1 MMYLAPAWSYIKIM
15 LYFCRSFEM
24 RRLFIYLMMSVL
36 VHLLAGCEDKGVTA
50 ALADVSGLI
59 ANGRS
64 DSALILLDS
73 LESGEL
79 RLDRHSR
86 MLCRLYRQN
95 AYNKLDTIF
104 RSTDEAQALADYF
117 DDNGTPNEQMLAY
130 YLLGRAYYDIKEAPM
145 ALSSFL
151 KASERA
157 DTTAA
162 DCDFRQLS
170 RVYGQMGEIFYYQNL
185 MEQSLQCDDKSIE
198 YGFRGKDTLNAI
210 LSMAGK
216 ISPYYNLS
224 KLDSAIYIAEQASA
238 LAHLHGYEDISAGIL
253 GGIISALVEKGEL
266 IKAKH
271 YMDQYEL
278 GSGYFDKQGN
288 IEKGRETYYYSKGLW
303 YLYSNHLDS
312 AEFFFRKELR
322 DGKNFNNQNAGSR
335 GLALLF
341 QKTHKPDSAAKYAL
355 YSYAMNDSAYAQMA
369 THEVEKA
376 KAMYD
381 YSRNQE
387 IAQQE
392 QHRAAQEHE
401 RLLWIVFLLILVT
414 MISASLIR
422 RERRKRKEVRDK
434 YDSMVS
440 ALAQTHSDVLM
451 LRSHETE
458 LSRMIK
464 EKEEK
469 IDLLNESIFSYQD
482 KVGAQKEFAENLLLE
497 SSDYKDL
504 RIKGARGV
512 PLSESDW
519 QHIFV
524 MIINTLPNFYKF
536 ISSKKFE
543 LNDKE
548 FKTCILIRL
557 HLPPGDIAKMLDV
570 SPAYITKIR
579 NSMMKKL
586 FGVEGKSK
594 ELDAMLMDFS

>member
-1 MMYLAPAWSYIKIM
+1 
-15 LYFCRSFEM
+15 M
-24 RRLFIYLMMSVL
+24 RRLIIYMFVF
-36 VHLLAGCEDKGVTA
+36 VTVCLLAGCEDKRVTA
-50 ALADVSGLI
+50 TLSDISSLI
-59 ANGRS
+59 DNGRP
-64 DSALILLDS
+64 DSALIMLDS
-73 LESGEL
+73 LQGKERPLS
-79 RLDRHSR
+79 RHAQ

-95 AYNKLDTIF
+95 AYNKLDTLF
-104 RSTDEAQALADYF
+104 HSTDEAQAIADYF
-117 DDNGTPNEQMLAY
+117 EDNGTPNEQMLAY
-130 YLLGRAYYDIKEAPM
+130 YLLGRAYYDLHEAPM
-145 ALSSFL
+145 ALHYFQ
-151 KASERA
+151 KACECA
-157 DTTAA
+157 DTTDT
-162 DCDFRQLS
+162 DCNYRQLS
-170 RVYGQMGEIFYYQNL
+170 RVYGQMSDIFYQQNL
-185 MEQSLQCDDKSIE
+185 MNESLGHENKSIE
-198 YGFRGKDTLNAI
+198 YAWLGEDTLSAI
-210 LSMAGK
+210 MANVNK
-216 ISPYYNLS
+216 ISTYCELSQIDLAIKLCEKTSFMAQKVGYPQIASSTLGLIIRYLIEQGNLKKAELYMKKYES
-224 KLDSAIYIAEQASA
+224 ESGYLDSNN
-238 LAHLHGYEDISAGIL
+238 
-253 GGIISALVEKGEL
+253 
-266 IKAKH
+266 
-271 YMDQYEL
+271 
-278 GSGYFDKQGN
+278 N
-288 IEKGRETYYYSKGLW
+288 IEKGREVYYYSKGL
-303 YLYSNHLDS
+303 YFLSINNYDS
-312 AEFFFRKELR
+312 AECYFRKELR
-322 DGKNFNNQNAGSR
+322 NGRDFNNQNAGSR

-355 YSYAMNDSAYAQMA
+355 YSYAMNDSVYVHMA
-369 THEVEKA
+369 TQEVEKA
-376 KAMYD
+376 KAMFD

-401 RLLWIVFLLILVT
+401 RLLWIVFLLILVA

-440 ALAQTHSDVLM
+440 TLAQTQSDVLM

-482 KVGAQKEFAENLLLE
+482 KVGAQKESAESLLLE
-497 SSDYKDL
+497 SPDYKDL
-504 RIKGARGV
+504 SIKGARGEV
-512 PLSESDW
+512 LSESDW
-519 QHIFV
+519 QHIYV

>member
-1 MMYLAPAWSYIKIM
+1 
-15 LYFCRSFEM
+15 M
-24 RRLFIYLMMSVL
+24 RRLIIYMFVF
-36 VHLLAGCEDKGVTA
+36 VTVCLLAGCEDKRVTA
-50 ALADVSGLI
+50 TLSDISSLI
-59 ANGRS
+59 DNGRP
-64 DSALILLDS
+64 DSALIMLDS
-73 LESGEL
+73 LQGKERPLS
-79 RLDRHSR
+79 RHAQ

-95 AYNKLDTIF
+95 AYNKLDTLF
-104 RSTDEAQALADYF
+104 HSTDEAQAIADYF
-117 DDNGTPNEQMLAY
+117 EDNGTPNEQMLAY
-130 YLLGRAYYDIKEAPM
+130 YLLGRAYYDLHEAPM
-145 ALSSFL
+145 ALHYFQ
-151 KASERA
+151 KACECA
-157 DTTAA
+157 DTTDT
-162 DCDFRQLS
+162 DCNYRQLS
-170 RVYGQMGEIFYYQNL
+170 RVYGQMSDIFYQQNL
-185 MEQSLQCDDKSIE
+185 MNESLGHENKSIE
-198 YGFRGKDTLNAI
+198 YAWLGEDTLSAI
-210 LSMAGK
+210 MANVNK
-216 ISPYYNLS
+216 ISTYCELSQIDLAIKLCEKTSFMAQKVGYPQIASSTLGLIIRYLIEQGNL
-224 KLDSAIYIAEQASA
+224 KKAE
-238 LAHLHGYEDISAGIL
+238 LYMKKYES
-253 GGIISALVEKGEL
+253 
-266 IKAKH
+266 
-271 YMDQYEL
+271 
-278 GSGYFDKQGN
+278 GSGYFDSNNN
-288 IEKGRETYYYSKGLW
+288 IEKGREVYYYSKGL
-303 YLYSNHLDS
+303 YFLSINNYDS
-312 AEFFFRKELR
+312 AECYFRKELR
-322 DGKNFNNQNAGSR
+322 NGRDFNNQNAGSR

-355 YSYAMNDSAYAQMA
+355 YSYAMNDSVYVHMA
-369 THEVEKA
+369 TQEVEKA
-376 KAMYD
+376 KAMFD

-401 RLLWIVFLLILVT
+401 RLLWIVFLLILVA

-440 ALAQTHSDVLM
+440 TLAQTQSDVLM

-482 KVGAQKEFAENLLLE
+482 KVGAQKESAESLLLE
-497 SSDYKDL
+497 SPDYKDL
-504 RIKGARGV
+504 SIKGARGEV
-512 PLSESDW
+512 LSESDW
-519 QHIFV
+519 QHIYV

>member
-1 MMYLAPAWSYIKIM
+1 MKKYES
-15 LYFCRSFEM
+15 E
-24 RRLFIYLMMSVL
+24 
-36 VHLLAGCEDKGVTA
+36 
-50 ALADVSGLI
+50 SGY
-59 ANGRS
+59 
-64 DSALILLDS
+64 LDS
-73 LESGEL
+73 
-79 RLDRHSR
+79 
-86 MLCRLYRQN
+86 N
-95 AYNKLDTIF
+95 N
-104 RSTDEAQALADYF
+104 
-117 DDNGTPNEQMLAY
+117 
-130 YLLGRAYYDIKEAPM
+130 
-145 ALSSFL
+145 
-151 KASERA
+151 
-157 DTTAA
+157 
-162 DCDFRQLS
+162 
-170 RVYGQMGEIFYYQNL
+170 
-185 MEQSLQCDDKSIE
+185 
-198 YGFRGKDTLNAI
+198 
-210 LSMAGK
+210 
-216 ISPYYNLS
+216 
-224 KLDSAIYIAEQASA
+224 
-238 LAHLHGYEDISAGIL
+238 
-253 GGIISALVEKGEL
+253 
-266 IKAKH
+266 
-271 YMDQYEL
+271 
-278 GSGYFDKQGN
+278 N
-288 IEKGRETYYYSKGLW
+288 IEKGREVYYYSKGL
-303 YLYSNHLDS
+303 YFLSINNYDS
-312 AEFFFRKELR
+312 AECYFRKELR
-322 DGKNFNNQNAGSR
+322 NGRDFNNQNAGSR

-355 YSYAMNDSAYAQMA
+355 YSYAMNDSVYVHMA
-369 THEVEKA
+369 TQEVEKA

-401 RLLWIVFLLILVT
+401 RLLWIVFLLILVA

-440 ALAQTHSDVLM
+440 TLAQTQSDVLM

-482 KVGAQKEFAENLLLE
+482 KVGAQKESAESLLLE
-497 SSDYKDL
+497 SPDYKDL
-504 RIKGARGV
+504 SIKGARGEV
-512 PLSESDW
+512 LSESDW
-519 QHIFV
+519 QHIYV

>member
-1 MMYLAPAWSYIKIM
+1 M
-15 LYFCRSFEM
+15 FVFVTVC
-24 RRLFIYLMMSVL
+24 
-36 VHLLAGCEDKGVTA
+36 LLAGCEDKRVTA
-50 ALADVSGLI
+50 TLSDISSLI
-59 ANGRS
+59 DNGRS
-64 DSALILLDS
+64 DSALIMLDS
-73 LESGEL
+73 LQGKEK
-79 RLDRHSR
+79 RLSQHAQ

-104 RSTDEAQALADYF
+104 RSMDEAQAIADYF
-117 DDNGTPNEQMLAY
+117 EDNGTPNEQMLAY
-130 YLLGRAYYDIKEAPM
+130 YLLGRAYYDLHEAPL
-145 ALSSFL
+145 ALHYFQ
-151 KASERA
+151 KACECA
-157 DTTAA
+157 DTTDT
-162 DCDFRQLS
+162 DCNYRQLS
-170 RVYGQMGEIFYYQNL
+170 RVYGQMSDIFYQQNL
-185 MEQSLQCDDKSIE
+185 MNESLGHENKSIE
-198 YGFRGKDTLNAI
+198 YAWLGKDTLSAI
-210 LSMAGK
+210 MANVNK
-216 ISPYYNLS
+216 ISTYCELSQIDLAIKLCEKTSFMAQKVGYPQIASSTLGLIIRYLIEQGNLKKAELYMKKYES
-224 KLDSAIYIAEQASA
+224 ESGYLDSNN
-238 LAHLHGYEDISAGIL
+238 
-253 GGIISALVEKGEL
+253 
-266 IKAKH
+266 
-271 YMDQYEL
+271 
-278 GSGYFDKQGN
+278 N
-288 IEKGRETYYYSKGLW
+288 IEKGREVYYYSKGL
-303 YLYSNHLDS
+303 YFLSINNYDS
-312 AEFFFRKELR
+312 AECYFRKELR
-322 DGKNFNNQNAGSR
+322 NGRDFNNQNAGSR

-355 YSYAMNDSAYAQMA
+355 YSYAMNDSVYVHMA
-369 THEVEKA
+369 TQEVEKA

-401 RLLWIVFLLILVT
+401 RLLWIVFLLILVA

-440 ALAQTHSDVLM
+440 TLAQTQSDVLM

-482 KVGAQKEFAENLLLE
+482 KVGAQKESAESLLLE
-497 SSDYKDL
+497 SPDYKDL
-504 RIKGARGV
+504 SIKGARGEV
-512 PLSESDW
+512 LSESDW
-519 QHIFV
+519 QHIYV

>member
-1 MMYLAPAWSYIKIM
+1 
-15 LYFCRSFEM
+15 M
-24 RRLFIYLMMSVL
+24 RRLIIYMFVF
-36 VHLLAGCEDKGVTA
+36 VTVCLLAGCEDKRVTA
-50 ALADVSGLI
+50 TLSDISSLI
-59 ANGRS
+59 DNGRS
-64 DSALILLDS
+64 DSALIMLDS
-73 LESGEL
+73 LQGKERPLS
-79 RLDRHSR
+79 RHAQ

-95 AYNKLDTIF
+95 AYNKLDTLF
-104 RSTDEAQALADYF
+104 HSTDEAQAIADYF
-117 DDNGTPNEQMLAY
+117 EDNGTPNEQMLAY
-130 YLLGRAYYDIKEAPM
+130 YLLGRAYYDLHEAPM
-145 ALSSFL
+145 ALHYFQ
-151 KASERA
+151 KACECA
-157 DTTAA
+157 DTTDT
-162 DCDFRQLS
+162 DCNYRQLS
-170 RVYGQMGEIFYYQNL
+170 RVYGQMSDIFYQQNL
-185 MEQSLQCDDKSIE
+185 MNESLGHENKSIE
-198 YGFRGKDTLNAI
+198 YAWLGKDTLSAI
-210 LSMAGK
+210 MANVNK
-216 ISPYYNLS
+216 ISTYCELSQIDLAIKLCEKTSFMAQKVGYPQIASSTLGLIIRYLIEQGNLKKAELYMKKYES
-224 KLDSAIYIAEQASA
+224 ESGYLDSNN
-238 LAHLHGYEDISAGIL
+238 
-253 GGIISALVEKGEL
+253 
-266 IKAKH
+266 
-271 YMDQYEL
+271 
-278 GSGYFDKQGN
+278 N
-288 IEKGRETYYYSKGLW
+288 IEKGREVYYYSKGL
-303 YLYSNHLDS
+303 YFLSINNYDS
-312 AEFFFRKELR
+312 AECYFRKELHNGR
-322 DGKNFNNQNAGSR
+322 DFNNQNAGSR

-355 YSYAMNDSAYAQMA
+355 YSYAMNDSVYVHMA
-369 THEVEKA
+369 TQEVEKA

-401 RLLWIVFLLILVT
+401 RLLWIVFLLILVA

-440 ALAQTHSDVLM
+440 TLAQTQSDVLM

-482 KVGAQKEFAENLLLE
+482 KVGAQKESAESLLLE
-497 SSDYKDL
+497 SPDYKDL
-504 RIKGARGV
+504 SIKGARGEV
-512 PLSESDW
+512 LSESDW
-519 QHIFV
+519 QHIYV

>member
-1 MMYLAPAWSYIKIM
+1 
-15 LYFCRSFEM
+15 M
-24 RRLFIYLMMSVL
+24 RRLLIYMFVF
-36 VHLLAGCEDKGVTA
+36 VTVCLLAGCEDKRVTA
-50 ALADVSGLI
+50 TLSDISSLI
-59 ANGRS
+59 DNGRS
-64 DSALILLDS
+64 DSALIMLDS
-73 LESGEL
+73 LQGKEK
-79 RLDRHSR
+79 RLSQHAQ

-104 RSTDEAQALADYF
+104 RSTDEAQAIADYF
-117 DDNGTPNEQMLAY
+117 EDNGTPNEQMLAY
-130 YLLGRAYYDIKEAPM
+130 YLLGRAYYDLHEAPL
-145 ALSSFL
+145 ALHYFQ
-151 KASERA
+151 KACECA
-157 DTTAA
+157 DTTDT
-162 DCDFRQLS
+162 DCNYRQLS
-170 RVYGQMGEIFYYQNL
+170 RVYGQMSDIFYQQNL
-185 MEQSLQCDDKSIE
+185 MNESLGHENKSIE
-198 YGFRGKDTLNAI
+198 YAWLGKDTLSAI
-210 LSMAGK
+210 MANVNK
-216 ISPYYNLS
+216 ISTYCELSQIDLAIKLCEKTSFMAQKVGYPQIASSTLGLIIRYLIEQGNLKKAELYMKKYES
-224 KLDSAIYIAEQASA
+224 ESGYLDSNN
-238 LAHLHGYEDISAGIL
+238 
-253 GGIISALVEKGEL
+253 
-266 IKAKH
+266 
-271 YMDQYEL
+271 
-278 GSGYFDKQGN
+278 N
-288 IEKGRETYYYSKGLW
+288 IEKGREVYYYSKGL
-303 YLYSNHLDS
+303 YFLSINNYDS
-312 AEFFFRKELR
+312 AECYFRKELR
-322 DGKNFNNQNAGSR
+322 NGRDFNNQNAGSR

-355 YSYAMNDSAYAQMA
+355 YSYAMNDSVYVHMA
-369 THEVEKA
+369 TQEVEKA

-401 RLLWIVFLLILVT
+401 RLLWIVFLLILVA

-440 ALAQTHSDVLM
+440 TLAQTQSDVLM

-482 KVGAQKEFAENLLLE
+482 KVGAQKESAESLLLE
-497 SSDYKDL
+497 SPDYKDL
-504 RIKGARGV
+504 SIKGARGEV
-512 PLSESDW
+512 LSESDW
-519 QHIFV
+519 QHIYV

>member
-1 MMYLAPAWSYIKIM
+1 
-15 LYFCRSFEM
+15 M
-24 RRLFIYLMMSVL
+24 RRLIIYMFVF
-36 VHLLAGCEDKGVTA
+36 VTVCLLAGCEDKRVTA
-50 ALADVSGLI
+50 TLSDISSLI
-59 ANGRS
+59 DNGRP
-64 DSALILLDS
+64 DSALIMLDS
-73 LESGEL
+73 LQGKERPLS
-79 RLDRHSR
+79 RHAQ

-95 AYNKLDTIF
+95 AYNKLDTLF
-104 RSTDEAQALADYF
+104 HSTDEAQAIADYF
-117 DDNGTPNEQMLAY
+117 EDNGTPNEQMLAY
-130 YLLGRAYYDIKEAPM
+130 YLLGRAYYDLHEAPM
-145 ALSSFL
+145 ALHYFQ
-151 KASERA
+151 KACECA
-157 DTTAA
+157 DTTDT
-162 DCDFRQLS
+162 DCNYRQLS
-170 RVYGQMGEIFYYQNL
+170 RVYGQMSDIFYQQNL
-185 MEQSLQCDDKSIE
+185 MNESLGHENKSIE
-198 YGFRGKDTLNAI
+198 YAWLGKDTLSAI
-210 LSMAGK
+210 MANVNK
-216 ISPYYNLS
+216 ISTYCELSQIDLAIKLCEKTSFMAQKVGYPQIASSTLGLIIRYLIEQGNLKKAELYMKKYES
-224 KLDSAIYIAEQASA
+224 ESGYLDSNN
-238 LAHLHGYEDISAGIL
+238 
-253 GGIISALVEKGEL
+253 
-266 IKAKH
+266 
-271 YMDQYEL
+271 
-278 GSGYFDKQGN
+278 N
-288 IEKGRETYYYSKGLW
+288 IEKGREVYYYSKGL
-303 YLYSNHLDS
+303 YFLSINNYDS
-312 AEFFFRKELR
+312 AECYFRKELR
-322 DGKNFNNQNAGSR
+322 NGRDFNNQNAGSR

-355 YSYAMNDSAYAQMA
+355 YSYAMNDSVYVHMA
-369 THEVEKA
+369 TQEVEKA
-376 KAMYD
+376 KAMFD

-401 RLLWIVFLLILVT
+401 RLLWIVFLLILVA

-440 ALAQTHSDVLM
+440 TLAQTQSDVLM

-482 KVGAQKEFAENLLLE
+482 KVGAQKESAESLLLE
-497 SSDYKDL
+497 SPDYKDL
-504 RIKGARGV
+504 SIKGARGEV
-512 PLSESDW
+512 LSESDW
-519 QHIFV
+519 QHIYV

>member
-1 MMYLAPAWSYIKIM
+1 M
-15 LYFCRSFEM
+15 FVFVTVC
-24 RRLFIYLMMSVL
+24 
-36 VHLLAGCEDKGVTA
+36 LLAGCEDKRVTA
-50 ALADVSGLI
+50 TLSDISSLI
-59 ANGRS
+59 DNGRS
-64 DSALILLDS
+64 DSALIMLDS
-73 LESGEL
+73 LQGKEK
-79 RLDRHSR
+79 RLSQHAQ

-104 RSTDEAQALADYF
+104 RSTDEAQAIADYF
-117 DDNGTPNEQMLAY
+117 EDNGTPNEQMLAY
-130 YLLGRAYYDIKEAPM
+130 YLLGRAYYDLHEAPL
-145 ALSSFL
+145 ALHYFQ
-151 KASERA
+151 KACECA
-157 DTTAA
+157 DTTDT
-162 DCDFRQLS
+162 DCNYRQLS
-170 RVYGQMGEIFYYQNL
+170 RVYGQMSDIFYQQNL
-185 MEQSLQCDDKSIE
+185 MNESLGHENKSIE
-198 YGFRGKDTLNAI
+198 YAWLGKDTLSAI
-210 LSMAGK
+210 MANVNK
-216 ISPYYNLS
+216 ISTYCELSQIDLAIKLCEKTSFMAQKVGYPQIASSTLGLIIRYLIEQGNLKKAELYMKKYES
-224 KLDSAIYIAEQASA
+224 ESGYLDSNN
-238 LAHLHGYEDISAGIL
+238 
-253 GGIISALVEKGEL
+253 
-266 IKAKH
+266 
-271 YMDQYEL
+271 
-278 GSGYFDKQGN
+278 N
-288 IEKGRETYYYSKGLW
+288 IEKGREVYYYSKGL
-303 YLYSNHLDS
+303 YFLSINNYDS
-312 AEFFFRKELR
+312 AECYFRKELR
-322 DGKNFNNQNAGSR
+322 NGRDFNNQNAGSR

-355 YSYAMNDSAYAQMA
+355 YSYAMNDSVYVHMA
-369 THEVEKA
+369 TQEVEKA

-401 RLLWIVFLLILVT
+401 RLLWIVFLLILVA

-440 ALAQTHSDVLM
+440 TLAQTQSDVLM

-482 KVGAQKEFAENLLLE
+482 KVGAQKESAESLLLE
-497 SSDYKDL
+497 SPDYKDL
-504 RIKGARGV
+504 SIKGARGEV
-512 PLSESDW
+512 LSESDW
-519 QHIFV
+519 QHIYV

>member
-1 MMYLAPAWSYIKIM
+1 
-15 LYFCRSFEM
+15 M
-24 RRLFIYLMMSVL
+24 RRLLIYMFVF
-36 VHLLAGCEDKGVTA
+36 VTVCLLAGCEDKRVTA
-50 ALADVSGLI
+50 TLSDISSLI
-59 ANGRS
+59 DNGRS
-64 DSALILLDS
+64 DSALIMLDS
-73 LESGEL
+73 LQGKEK
-79 RLDRHSR
+79 RLSQHAQ

-104 RSTDEAQALADYF
+104 RSMDEAQAIADYF
-117 DDNGTPNEQMLAY
+117 EDNGTPNEQMLAY
-130 YLLGRAYYDIKEAPM
+130 YLLGRAYYDLHEAPL
-145 ALSSFL
+145 ALHYFQ
-151 KASERA
+151 KACECA
-157 DTTAA
+157 DTTDT
-162 DCDFRQLS
+162 DCNYRQLS
-170 RVYGQMGEIFYYQNL
+170 RVYGQMSDIFYQQNL
-185 MEQSLQCDDKSIE
+185 MNESLGHENKSIE
-198 YGFRGKDTLNAI
+198 YAWLGKDTLSAI
-210 LSMAGK
+210 MANVNK
-216 ISPYYNLS
+216 ISTYCELSQIDLAIKLCEKTSFMAQKVGYPQIASSTLGLIIRYLIEQGNLKKAELYMKKYES
-224 KLDSAIYIAEQASA
+224 ESGYLDSNN
-238 LAHLHGYEDISAGIL
+238 
-253 GGIISALVEKGEL
+253 
-266 IKAKH
+266 
-271 YMDQYEL
+271 
-278 GSGYFDKQGN
+278 N
-288 IEKGRETYYYSKGLW
+288 IEKGREVYYYSKGL
-303 YLYSNHLDS
+303 YFLSINNYDS
-312 AEFFFRKELR
+312 AECYFRKELR
-322 DGKNFNNQNAGSR
+322 NGRDFNNQNAGSR

-355 YSYAMNDSAYAQMA
+355 YSYAMNDSVYVHMA
-369 THEVEKA
+369 TQEVEKA

-401 RLLWIVFLLILVT
+401 RLLWIVFLLILVA

-440 ALAQTHSDVLM
+440 TLAQTQSDVLM

-482 KVGAQKEFAENLLLE
+482 KVGAQKESAESLLLE
-497 SSDYKDL
+497 SPDYKDL
-504 RIKGARGV
+504 SIKGARGEV
-512 PLSESDW
+512 LSESDW
-519 QHIFV
+519 QHIYV

>member
-1 MMYLAPAWSYIKIM
+1 
-15 LYFCRSFEM
+15 M
-24 RRLFIYLMMSVL
+24 RRLLIYMFVF
-36 VHLLAGCEDKGVTA
+36 VTVCLLAGCEDKRVTA
-50 ALADVSGLI
+50 TLYDISSLI
-59 ANGRS
+59 DNGRS
-64 DSALILLDS
+64 DSALIMLDS
-73 LESGEL
+73 LQGKEK
-79 RLDRHSR
+79 RLSQHAQ

-104 RSTDEAQALADYF
+104 RSTDEAQAIADYF
-117 DDNGTPNEQMLAY
+117 EDNGTPNEQMLAY
-130 YLLGRAYYDIKEAPM
+130 YLLGRAYYDLHEAPL
-145 ALSSFL
+145 ALHYFQ
-151 KASERA
+151 KACECA
-157 DTTAA
+157 DTTDT
-162 DCDFRQLS
+162 DCNYRQLS
-170 RVYGQMGEIFYYQNL
+170 RVYGQMSDIFYQQNL
-185 MEQSLQCDDKSIE
+185 MNESLGHENKSIE
-198 YGFRGKDTLNAI
+198 YAWLGKDTLSAI
-210 LSMAGK
+210 MANVNK
-216 ISPYYNLS
+216 ISTYCELSQIDLAIKLCEKTSFMAQKVGYPQIASSTLGLIIRYLIEQGNLKKAELYMKKYES
-224 KLDSAIYIAEQASA
+224 ESGYLDSNN
-238 LAHLHGYEDISAGIL
+238 
-253 GGIISALVEKGEL
+253 
-266 IKAKH
+266 
-271 YMDQYEL
+271 
-278 GSGYFDKQGN
+278 N
-288 IEKGRETYYYSKGLW
+288 IEKGREVYYYSKGL
-303 YLYSNHLDS
+303 YFLSINNYDS
-312 AEFFFRKELR
+312 AECYFRKELR
-322 DGKNFNNQNAGSR
+322 NGRDFNNQNAGSR

-440 ALAQTHSDVLM
+440 ALAQTQSDVLM